1 MPFHLKP
8 FKSSF
13 IFILKLKCA
22 FASPHHSNQALSI
35 QNLSFEPQ
43 TKYSQTQIVNTHK
56 CAQLHPTTS
65 NLSFSIQMTLIPS
78 NIHNLHST
86 TSNEVIFNS
95 NDLNTYKC
103 IQLH

>member
-8 FKSSF
+8 FKSFF
-13 IFILKLKCA
+13 IVILKLKRA
-22 FASPHHSNQALSI
+22 FAPPHHSNQALSI

-43 TKYSQTQIVNTHK
+43 TKSSQTQIVNTHK

-78 NIHNLHST
+78 NIHNLRST
-86 TSNEVIFNS
+86 TSNEVIFNL